1 MTRDCNAFFDIS
13 SRRRSGAKGRITFIA
28 FVSSIEHHQQALHTM
43 NISRPSLEVLEQGK
57 AVQAAKA
64 LHTKFQNVNLQLV
77 NKVSELN
84 SYKMDSD
91 EELDLADNVRN
102 KDPAIVAMDVA
113 AQMV

>member
-1 MTRDCNAFFDIS
+1 
-13 SRRRSGAKGRITFIA
+13 
-28 FVSSIEHHQQALHTM
+28 M
-43 NISRPSLEVLEQGK
+43 NISRPSLEVQIEQGK

-91 EELDLADNVRN
+91 EELDLADNVGH

>member
-1 MTRDCNAFFDIS
+1 
-13 SRRRSGAKGRITFIA
+13 
-28 FVSSIEHHQQALHTM
+28 M
-43 NISRPSLEVLEQGK
+43 NISRPSLELLEQGK

>member
-1 MTRDCNAFFDIS
+1 MNAFID
-13 SRRRSGAKGRITFIA
+13 
-28 FVSSIEHHQQALHTM
+28 LLYYTM
-43 NISRPSLEVLEQGK
+43 NISRPSLEVQIEQGK

>member
-1 MTRDCNAFFDIS
+1 
-13 SRRRSGAKGRITFIA
+13 
-28 FVSSIEHHQQALHTM
+28 M
-43 NISRPSLEVLEQGK
+43 NISHPSLEVQGK

-64 LHTKFQNVNLQLV
+64 LHARFQNVNLQLV

-91 EELDLADNVRN
+91 EELELADDVKN
-102 KDPAIVAMDVA
+102 KDPAIIAADMA

>member
-1 MTRDCNAFFDIS
+1 
-13 SRRRSGAKGRITFIA
+13 
-28 FVSSIEHHQQALHTM
+28 M
-43 NISRPSLEVLEQGK
+43 NISRGESRPSLEVQIEQGK

-91 EELDLADNVRN
+91 EELDLPDNVGN
-102 KDPAIVAMDVA
+102 KDPAIVAIDVA

>member
-1 MTRDCNAFFDIS
+1 MD
-13 SRRRSGAKGRITFIA
+13 
-28 FVSSIEHHQQALHTM
+28 
-43 NISRPSLEVLEQGK
+43 ISRPSLEVQIEQGK

-64 LHTKFQNVNLQLV
+64 LHTRFQNVNLQFV

-91 EELDLADNVRN
+91 EELDLADDVKN

-113 AQMV
+113 AQMVNSNNFRNCDLSY

>member
-1 MTRDCNAFFDIS
+1 MNI
-13 SRRRSGAKGRITFIA
+13 SRR
-28 FVSSIEHHQQALHTM
+28 E
-43 NISRPSLEVLEQGK
+43 SRPSLEVQIEQGK

-84 SYKMDSD
+84 SYKIDSD
-91 EELDLADNVRN
+91 EELDLPDNVGN
-102 KDPAIVAMDVA
+102 KDPAIVAIDVA

>member
-1 MTRDCNAFFDIS
+1 
-13 SRRRSGAKGRITFIA
+13 
-28 FVSSIEHHQQALHTM
+28 M

-64 LHTKFQNVNLQLV
+64 LHTKFQNVNLQVV

-91 EELDLADNVRN
+91 EELDLVDNVRN

>member
-1 MTRDCNAFFDIS
+1 
-13 SRRRSGAKGRITFIA
+13 
-28 FVSSIEHHQQALHTM
+28 M
-43 NISRPSLEVLEQGK
+43 NISRPSLEMQIEQGK

-64 LHTKFQNVNLQLV
+64 LHTRFQNVNLQLV

-91 EELDLADNVRN
+91 EELDLADEVKN

>member
-1 MTRDCNAFFDIS
+1 
-13 SRRRSGAKGRITFIA
+13 
-28 FVSSIEHHQQALHTM
+28 M

>member
-1 MTRDCNAFFDIS
+1 
-13 SRRRSGAKGRITFIA
+13 
-28 FVSSIEHHQQALHTM
+28 M
-43 NISRPSLEVLEQGK
+43 NISRPSLEVQIEQGK

-64 LHTKFQNVNLQLV
+64 LHAKFQNVNLQLV

-91 EELDLADNVRN
+91 EELELADDVKN
-102 KDPAIVAMDVA
+102 KDPAIVATEMA

>member
-1 MTRDCNAFFDIS
+1 
-13 SRRRSGAKGRITFIA
+13 
-28 FVSSIEHHQQALHTM
+28 M
-43 NISRPSLEVLEQGK
+43 NISRPSLEVQIEQGK

-64 LHTKFQNVNLQLV
+64 LHARFQNVNLQLV

-91 EELDLADNVRN
+91 EELEYADDVKN
-102 KDPAIVAMDVA
+102 KDPAIVAMDMA

>member
-1 MTRDCNAFFDIS
+1 
-13 SRRRSGAKGRITFIA
+13 
-28 FVSSIEHHQQALHTM
+28 M
-43 NISRPSLEVLEQGK
+43 NISRPSLEVQIEQGK

-64 LHTKFQNVNLQLV
+64 LHTRFQNVNLQLV

-91 EELDLADNVRN
+91 EELDLADDVRN

-113 AQMV
+113 TQMV

>member
-1 MTRDCNAFFDIS
+1 
-13 SRRRSGAKGRITFIA
+13 
-28 FVSSIEHHQQALHTM
+28 M
-43 NISRPSLEVLEQGK
+43 NISRGESRPSLEVQIEQGK

-84 SYKMDSD
+84 SYKIDSD
-91 EELDLADNVRN
+91 EELDLPDNVGN
-102 KDPAIVAMDVA
+102 KDPAIVAIDVA

>member
-1 MTRDCNAFFDIS
+1 
-13 SRRRSGAKGRITFIA
+13 
-28 FVSSIEHHQQALHTM
+28 M
-43 NISRPSLEVLEQGK
+43 NISRGESRPSLEVQIEQGK

-91 EELDLADNVRN
+91 EELDLPYNVGN
-102 KDPAIVAMDVA
+102 KDPAIVAIDVA

>member
-1 MTRDCNAFFDIS
+1 
-13 SRRRSGAKGRITFIA
+13 
-28 FVSSIEHHQQALHTM
+28 M
-43 NISRPSLEVLEQGK
+43 NISRPSLEVQIEQGK

-91 EELDLADNVRN
+91 EELDRSEEHTSELQS
-102 KDPAIVAMDVA
+102 PC
-113 AQMV
+113 

>member
-1 MTRDCNAFFDIS
+1 
-13 SRRRSGAKGRITFIA
+13 
-28 FVSSIEHHQQALHTM
+28 M
-43 NISRPSLEVLEQGK
+43 NISRPSLEVQIEQGK
-57 AVQAAKA
+57 AVRAAKA
-64 LHTKFQNVNLQLV
+64 LHANFQNVNLQLV

-91 EELDLADNVRN
+91 EESDLADDVKN

>member
-1 MTRDCNAFFDIS
+1 
-13 SRRRSGAKGRITFIA
+13 
-28 FVSSIEHHQQALHTM
+28 M
-43 NISRPSLEVLEQGK
+43 NISRPSLEVQIEQGK

-64 LHTKFQNVNLQLV
+64 LHARFQNVNLQLV

-84 SYKMDSD
+84 SYKMDFD
-91 EELDLADNVRN
+91 EELELADDVKN